1 MRRRVDTFGG
11 GAFCFGLALATAA
24 VATAFVVAFG
34 AAFAADLGDA
44 FAGDAFA
51 GEAFAGDAF
60 GAGFAALL
68 AAARLR

>member
-51 GEAFAGDAF
+51 GDAF